1 MGQIMGSLNARDV
14 GLIMD
19 DKPTFDPQAG
29 FDFERKQR
37 GIYLKYASKISTFC
51 TTDRIFIYS
60 ILSYYFKWYFC
71 YYIIV
76 FFRLYSS
83 NSLLVIT
90 VMPVSEDALIS
101 AKIPPKYRDF
111 CADHLLEYQI
121 CRYNKMPLLYKC
133 AHEKHNYL
141 NCEQQE

>member
-1 MGQIMGSLNARDV
+1 MGSLNARDV

-37 GIYLKYASKISTFC
+37 GIYLKDASKISTFC
-51 TTDRIFIYS
+51 TTDHIFIYS
-60 ILSYYFKWYFC
+60 ILSYYFKRYFC

-76 FFRLYSS
+76 SFRLDSS

-90 VMPVSEDALIS
+90 VMPVSEEALIS